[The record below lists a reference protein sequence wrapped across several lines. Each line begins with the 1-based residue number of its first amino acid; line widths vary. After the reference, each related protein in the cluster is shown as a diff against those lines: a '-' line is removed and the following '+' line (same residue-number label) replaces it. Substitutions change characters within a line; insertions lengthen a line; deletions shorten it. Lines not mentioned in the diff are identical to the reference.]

1 MDGLRALFHDTES
14 LVILLLVGLIAGW
27 LAGQLTRGRGFG
39 VVLNIVVGVIG
50 AYLGG
55 IIFRAAGVAGH
66 GTLWMIISA
75 TIGAM
80 VLVFF
85 INAVR
90 RR

>member
-1 MDGLRALFHDTES
+1 MDSLRALFHDTES
-14 LVILLLVGLIAGW
+14 LIILLLVGLIAGW
-27 LAGQLTRGRGFG
+27 LAGQLIRGRGFG

-55 IIFRAAGVAGH
+55 IIFRAVGVSGN
-66 GTLWMIISA
+66 GMLWMIVSA

-85 INAVR
+85 INAIR
-90 RR
+90 R